1 MMGEGKKRIGESD
14 KTGFNNVDKLSVKW
28 TVIVRVVGKSIEE
41 IQSMD
46 LQDK

>member
-1 MMGEGKKRIGESD
+1 MKKEGIPID
-14 KTGFNNVDKLSVKW
+14 
-28 TVIVRVVGKSIEE
+28 VIARVVGKSIEE